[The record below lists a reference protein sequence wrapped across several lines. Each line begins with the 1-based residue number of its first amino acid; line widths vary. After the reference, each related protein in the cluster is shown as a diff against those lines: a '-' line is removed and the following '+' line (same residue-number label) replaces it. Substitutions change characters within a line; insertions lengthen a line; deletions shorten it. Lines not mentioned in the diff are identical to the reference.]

1 MDLVLW
7 VFVSCLLRANYI
19 LVPTYSRHDGDDDG
33 DDNDDDGDDEQGGGD
48 GDGECSPTLCQGCQ

>member
-33 DDNDDDGDDEQGGGD
+33 DDNDDDGDDI
-48 GDGECSPTLCQGCQ
+48 

>member
-33 DDNDDDGDDEQGGGD
+33 DQNDDDDDHNDDNGDDI
-48 GDGECSPTLCQGCQ
+48 